1 MQYNIGTLFISLF
14 LCLFISCNT
23 GTRSTTYY
31 FSNSGDDNN
40 TGVSKNNAWKNLNKL
55 DTITLN
61 PGDKIFLKCGDL
73 FTGTINISFSGT
85 NQHPITISSYGDGKK
100 PVLKGSIAIKKYKT
114 HNDSLISFQS
124 KKSIKNVLLNNTFLI
139 PARYPNKGYLRIDK
153 AEDKIGVLQDN
164 DITLNE
170 DGYWANARIV
180 FRSTDWTYD
189 WDTINTFKNNTF
201 YYDTIDLRYSVRK
214 NYGYFLDHKA
224 ELLDTAGEY
233 YYNAEE
239 NKCLLYPTDKNN
251 LNIDAITL
259 DYGIYLPDRVSNIKI
274 KNIHFNQY
282 HKAGIYG
289 EANNKNI
296 HITGCKFT
304 NTNETGIRFKSNALS
319 CKVENCS
326 FYNIM
331 GRGISFTNSRNN
343 TISNNI
349 VKKIGLIPGLGL
361 HGVNGMTGILVEAR
375 DETRN
380 RIFDIENFQS
390 DSNYIGLNKV
400 DSCGYTGIRV
410 DGKHNLIE
418 KNIINHA
425 MLQLS
430 DGGALYSFRH
440 TSNSTFRN
448 NFVFNSIGNNESTA
462 KTHHLIALGIYMDG
476 STNCKVYNNTVY
488 NNTTGL
494 VLNAGSKNHECIG
507 NVLYGNT
514 RNQITLPTPKKPTDE
529 NHVIK
534 NNTLFCT
541 DSNQYCIIQMF
552 KIKDTTFG
560 TFDNN
565 IYCDPYSNHIIKRIW
580 EIQDSLTLEEWQ
592 QISNQDMNS
601 STCELYDPNQ
611 FDHKL
616 FHNQS
621 NKNTTIQLNIPYYD
635 LNGNKLTQL
644 ELNPYSSKVLIFKTK

>member
-1 MQYNIGTLFISLF
+1 MQYSIGTLFISIFFSL
-14 LCLFISCNT
+14 LLSCNT

-40 TGVSKNNAWKNLNKL
+40 TGVSKNNAWKNLGKL
-55 DTITLN
+55 DTIVLN
-61 PGDKIFLKCGDL
+61 PGDKIRLKSGDV
-73 FTGTINISFSGT
+73 FTGTINIGFSGT
-85 NQHPITISSYGDGKK
+85 NQHPITISSYGDGNK

-114 HNDSLISFQS
+114 HDDNLVSFQS
-124 KKSIKNVLLNNTFLI
+124 EQSIKNILLNNTFLI

-153 AEDKIGVLQDN
+153 AEKKIGILQDKELTK
-164 DITLNE
+164 DE
-170 DGYWANARIV
+170 DGYWNGARLV

-189 WDTINTFKNNTF
+189 WETVNEFKNNTF
-201 YYDTIDLRYSVRK
+201 YYDTLDLKYPVRE
-214 NYGYFLDHKA
+214 NYGYFLDHKE

-233 YYNAEE
+233 YYNAK
-239 NKCLLYPTDKNN
+239 NKTCKLYPSDTDMSG
-251 LNIDAITL
+251 IDAIIC
-259 DYGIYLPDRVSNIKI
+259 DYGIYLADSVSNIHVE
-274 KNIHFNQY
+274 NIQFINY

-289 EANNKNI
+289 ASNNKHVTINN
-296 HITGCKFT
+296 CKL
-304 NTNETGIRFKSNALS
+304 NNMDETGIRFKSKALS

-400 DSCGYTGIRV
+400 DSCGYIGIRV
-410 DGKHNLIE
+410 DGTHNLIE
-418 KNIINHA
+418 KNVINHA

-430 DGGALYSFRH
+430 DGGALYCFRH

-448 NFVFNSIGNNESTA
+448 NFVFNSVGNNESTA

-476 STNCKVYNNTVY
+476 STNCKVLNNTVY
-488 NNTTGL
+488 NNTTGM

-514 RNQITLPTPKKPTDE
+514 RNQLTLPTQKEPTDE
-529 NHVIK
+529 GYIIK
-534 NNTLFCT
+534 DNTLFCT
-541 DSNQYCIIQMF
+541 DSGQHCVIQMF
-552 KIKDTTFG
+552 RIKDTTFG

-565 IYCDPYSNHIIKRIW
+565 IYCDPYSNYIIKRKW
-580 EIQDSLTLEEWQ
+580 EITDSLTLQAWQ
-592 QISNQDMNS
+592 QISNEDKNS

-611 FDHKL
+611 FNHKL

-621 NKNTTIQLNIPYYD
+621 NKNTTIQLNKPYYD
-635 LNGNKLTQL
+635 LNGNKLTRL
-644 ELNPYSSKVLIFKTK
+644 ELEPYSSKILIYKN